1 MRTLLLLRHAK
12 SSWQDRRLDD
22 AERPLAPRGAR
33 AARRMGRYLAEAGLV
48 PDLVLCSTARRAVE
62 TWERAAAELPRPPRV
77 RLERALYLAD
87 PERILAA
94 VAGADA
100 DVKRLLVVGHNPG
113 FQALA
118 VALAGG
124 RHAPGASR
132 IGKFPTGALA
142 RFAIRRGGW
151 PQVGSGAAEL
161 EDLVRPRDLE

>member
-12 SSWQDRRLDD
+12 SSWGDRRLDD

-77 RLERALYLAD
+77 RFERDLYLAD

-94 VAGADA
+94 VAGADPGA
-100 DVKRLLVVGHNPG
+100 KRLLVVGHNPG

-118 VALAGG
+118 VELAGG
-124 RHAPGASR
+124 PHAPGASR
-132 IGKFPTGALA
+132 IGKFPTGGLA
-142 RFAIRRGGW
+142 RFAVADGGW
-151 PQVGSGAAEL
+151 REIAGAAAEL
-161 EDLVRPRDLE
+161 EDFVRPRDLE